1 MNFEHKEYIEQFL
14 GIHDEDAQRELEQ
27 VYAMA
32 EAFDKFAQL
41 LDDDMDKVQKMMD
54 GDIDA
59 GPLLGPDEL
68 ELYMNIFREVKK
80 GLMKGLEQ

>member
-32 EAFDKFAQL
+32 EAFSEIDEAVKVATEKMAHIKSTEKRRAHTQQTLGYLTAGIL
-41 LDDDMDKVQKMMD
+41 LNKT
-54 GDIDA
+54 
-59 GPLLGPDEL
+59 
-68 ELYMNIFREVKK
+68 REWRVK
-80 GLMKGLEQ
+80 GWVE